1 MDAPDPVVR
10 SAMAKAMNPQGL
22 PPMTQ
27 KELNRL
33 LGRQYLEAEDRK
45 NQAQNATLQTM
56 RMRQDIA
63 AGEVPAV
70 DVRQYAGS
78 MYAAPGSYSAA
89 RPLRPTGGSIIE
101 RSADELLKSRFG
113 QMVPGQI
120 AVAPTNLP
128 TMQAQPTPQAGYGY
142 IQGRYDY
149 LGTTPLGMV
158 RSAEPVLGDQFQ
170 QLSGAMQASQQVD
183 ASRSP
188 WDALPPIQP
197 ALMLGKPQEVEAPA
211 PQAVQEVSGF
221 SGNTA
226 IERLLGRNLSL
237 MQGAGTAQPMGAPT
251 PSNVFS
257 YTPAAMAQQLGQ
269 RRFEADYAADQRKQ
283 MIETV
288 SAMYGQGQDI
298 NQLNLPPDILS
309 EAVVRGEKIRNEIS
323 RKYPASK
330 SIIRDGVVYTQRY
343 NPETGEELGDLIP
356 IRSTQNLP
364 GSARPQSKGQL
375 VPAID
380 KTTGQP
386 IPNLYLDTDTGQLR
400 STAPLSERASLLSDT
415 GFGGFN
421 QTQTGKPTTTGVRTY
436 EQLVREMQGAAK

>member
-33 LGRQYLEAEDRK
+33 LGRQYLEAQDRQT
-45 NQAQNATLQTM
+45 QANNASLQTM
-56 RMRQDIA
+56 RMRQEIASTLPGAKAEAAADRLLKAKFGVMEPGDIQIA
-63 AGEVPAV
+63 TKDGYRVINAGSAYKPGIEGIADAMLKDRFGAMLPGEV
-70 DVRQYAGS
+70 
-78 MYAAPGSYSAA
+78 
-89 RPLRPTGGSIIE
+89 E
-101 RSADELLKSRFG
+101 
-113 QMVPGQI
+113 
-120 AVAPTNLP
+120 VAT
-128 TMQAQPTPQAGYGY
+128 Q
-142 IQGRYDY
+142 R
-149 LGTTPLGMV
+149 GTTMLLP
-158 RSAEPVLGDQFQ
+158 DQ
-170 QLSGAMQASQQVD
+170 
-183 ASRSP
+183 
-188 WDALPPIQP
+188 
-197 ALMLGKPQEVEAPA
+197 PQGTETPA
-211 PQAVQEVSGF
+211 PQAVQDLSGF

>member
-63 AGEVPAV
+63 AGESPAI

-89 RPLRPTGGSIIE
+89 RPLRPTGGGVVE
-101 RSADELLKSRFG
+101 RSADALLKQRFG
-113 QMVPGQI
+113 EMLPGEVE
-120 AVAPTNLP
+120 VANRRGTMMLLP
-128 TMQAQPTPQAGYGY
+128 EQ
-142 IQGRYDY
+142 
-149 LGTTPLGMV
+149 
-158 RSAEPVLGDQFQ
+158 
-170 QLSGAMQASQQVD
+170 
-183 ASRSP
+183 
-188 WDALPPIQP
+188 
-197 ALMLGKPQEVEAPA
+197 PQEVEAPA

-237 MQGAGTAQPMGAPT
+237 MQGVGTAQPMGAPT

-356 IRSTQNLP
+356 IRSTQQLP